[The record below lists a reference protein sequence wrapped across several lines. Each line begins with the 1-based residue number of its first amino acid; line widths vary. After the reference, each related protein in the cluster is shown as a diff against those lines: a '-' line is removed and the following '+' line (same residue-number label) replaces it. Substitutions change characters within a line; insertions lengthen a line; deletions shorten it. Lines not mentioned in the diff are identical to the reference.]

1 MVADDI
7 KSVYSRTKWA
17 LVLRG
22 IFGLVLAAFIFARP
36 IDSVAGL
43 AIIIA
48 FWALLD
54 GFTSVVRAFSIRDI
68 APHWWVMLLTGLVS
82 VAFGIA
88 ALYYYPGLSLTFAV
102 VWTAFWLIT
111 AGALSIYVAIQER
124 KFGVSWG
131 WTLAFGIIAV
141 ASGVLAYMYPQ
152 VTLAWLLALIATYGI
167 ITGVVMLM
175 GAWKMQSFQRDVRQA
190 TASPSKA

>member
-22 IFGLVLAAFIFARP
+22 LFGIALGVFILARP
-36 IDSVAGL
+36 LDSVAAL
-43 AIIIA
+43 AVVIA

-54 GFTSVVRAFSIRDI
+54 GITNIVRSFSIRDI

-82 VAFGIA
+82 LAFGIA
-88 ALYYYPGLSLTFAV
+88 ALYYYPSLSLTFAV
-102 VWTAFWLIT
+102 VWTALWLIIT
-111 AGALSIYVAIQER
+111 GVLAIYIAVQER

-131 WTLAFGIIAV
+131 WTMAFGVIAV
-141 ASGVLAYMYPQ
+141 AAGIGAYMYPQ

-167 ITGVVMLM
+167 ITGIVMLI
-175 GAWKMQSFQRDVRQA
+175 GGWKLQSFGQSVNQA
-190 TASPSKA
+190 ASPARA

>member
-1 MVADDI
+1 MIADDI

-22 IFGLVLAAFIFARP
+22 VFGLVLGLFILARP
-36 IDSVAGL
+36 LDSVAAL
-43 AIIIA
+43 AIVIA

-54 GFTSVVRAFSIRDI
+54 GVTNIVRAFSIRGI
-68 APHWWVMLLTGLVS
+68 APHWWVMLIAGLVS

-102 VWTAFWLIT
+102 VWTALWLIT
-111 AGALSIYVAIQER
+111 AGVLAIYVAIQER
-124 KFGVSWG
+124 RFGVSWG
-131 WTLAFGIIAV
+131 WTMAFGVV
-141 ASGVLAYMYPQ
+141 AALGGIFAYMYPQ

-175 GAWKMQSFQRDVRQA
+175 GAWKLQSFERSVNQPA
-190 TASPSKA
+190 ASPARA

>member
-7 KSVYSRTKWA
+7 KSAYSRTKWA

-22 IFGLVLAAFIFARP
+22 IFGIVLGVFIVARP
-36 IDSVAGL
+36 IDSVAAF
-43 AIIIA
+43 AIVIA

-54 GFTSVVRAFSIRDI
+54 GITNIVRAFSIRDI
-68 APHWWVMLLTGLVS
+68 VQHWWVLLIAGLVS

-102 VWTAFWLIT
+102 VWTALWLIT
-111 AGALSIYVAIQER
+111 AGVLAIYVAVQER
-124 KFGVSWG
+124 KFGVTWG
-131 WTLAFGIIAV
+131 WTMAFGVIAV
-141 ASGVLAYMYPQ
+141 AGGILAYMYPQ

-167 ITGVVMLM
+167 ITGIVMLI
-175 GAWKMQSFQRDVRQA
+175 GAWKLQSFERSVNQA
-190 TASPSKA
+190 ASPARA

>member
-1 MVADDI
+1 MIADDI

-22 IFGLVLAAFIFARP
+22 VFGLVLGVFILARP
-36 IDSVAGL
+36 LDSVAAL
-43 AIIIA
+43 AIVIA

-54 GFTSVVRAFSIRDI
+54 GVTSIVRAFSIREI
-68 APHWWVMLLTGLVS
+68 APHWWVMLITGLVS

-102 VWTAFWLIT
+102 LWTVLWLLT
-111 AGALSIYVAIQER
+111 AGLLAIYVAFQER

-131 WTLAFGIIAV
+131 WTLAFGVVAV
-141 ASGVLAYMYPQ
+141 VGGILAYMHPQ

-167 ITGVVMLM
+167 ITGIVMLM
-175 GAWKMQSFQRDVRQA
+175 GAWKLQSFERSMSPPA
-190 TASPSKA
+190 ASPARA

>member
-36 IDSVAGL
+36 IDSVGAL
-43 AIIIA
+43 AIVIA

-54 GFTSVVRAFSIRDI
+54 GFISVVRAFSIREI

-111 AGALSIYVAIQER
+111 AGAISISGFMARY
-124 KFGVSWG
+124 GS
-131 WTLAFGIIAV
+131 
-141 ASGVLAYMYPQ
+141 AS
-152 VTLAWLLALIATYGI
+152 
-167 ITGVVMLM
+167 
-175 GAWKMQSFQRDVRQA
+175 
-190 TASPSKA
+190 TARF

>member
-22 IFGLVLAAFIFARP
+22 IFGIVLGVFIVARP
-36 IDSVAGL
+36 IDSVAAF
-43 AIIIA
+43 AIVIA

-54 GFTSVVRAFSIRDI
+54 GITNIVRAFSIRDI
-68 APHWWVMLLTGLVS
+68 VQHWWVLLIAGLVS

-102 VWTAFWLIT
+102 VWTALWLIT
-111 AGALSIYVAIQER
+111 AGVLAIYVAVQER
-124 KFGVSWG
+124 KFGVTWG
-131 WTLAFGIIAV
+131 WTMAFGVIAV
-141 ASGVLAYMYPQ
+141 AGGILAYMYPQ

-167 ITGVVMLM
+167 ITGIVMLI
-175 GAWKMQSFQRDVRQA
+175 GAWKLQSFERSVNQA
-190 TASPSKA
+190 ASPARA